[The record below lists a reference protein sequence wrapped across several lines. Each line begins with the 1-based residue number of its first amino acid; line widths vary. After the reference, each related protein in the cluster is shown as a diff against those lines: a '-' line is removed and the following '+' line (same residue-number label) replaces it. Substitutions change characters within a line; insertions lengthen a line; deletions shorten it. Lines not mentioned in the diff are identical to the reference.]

1 MSQETPF
8 IIYAESTPNPTVMK
22 FVSNKLLTTT
32 SKEALSVDETSSW
45 PLLKKIFSFPFVQE
59 IFISNNYISIKKHEV
74 VKWDAITNQV
84 RIFIQEQLNN
94 GVEIFDL
101 KEIRKNDSSKK
112 NTKSEFEKE
121 VENIININIKPN
133 IQMDGG
139 DIELVSCK
147 NKIVKVFLKGACS
160 GCPSS
165 QMTLKSG
172 IEVLLKEAFPNQIN
186 EVIAINS

>member
-22 FVSNKLLTTT
+22 FVSNKVLTTI
-32 SKEALSVDETSSW
+32 SKEALNVDETSNW

-94 GVEIFDL
+94 GVKIVDL
-101 KEIRKNDSSKK
+101 HEMHENDSLKK

-139 DIELVSCK
+139 DIELVSCE

-165 QMTLKSG
+165 QLTLKSG
-172 IEVLLKEAFPNQIN
+172 IEVLLKEAFPNQID
-186 EVIAINS
+186 EVIAING